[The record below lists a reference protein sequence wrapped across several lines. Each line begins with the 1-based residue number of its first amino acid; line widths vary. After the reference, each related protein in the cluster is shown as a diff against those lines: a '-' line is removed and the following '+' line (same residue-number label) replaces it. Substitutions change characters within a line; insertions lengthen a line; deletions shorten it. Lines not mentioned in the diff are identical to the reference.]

1 VQVQGAAVQGQ
12 GASWRQGELA
22 KQLEEVPWE
31 GGREQRPEVGD
42 DSDVGAVI

>member
-1 VQVQGAAVQGQ
+1 VEVQGVSSREA
-12 GASWRQGELA
+12 ELA
-22 KQLEEVPWE
+22 RQLEEGRWE